1 MVTPTVIKQ
10 DVTKPAPEINQQPLP
25 AVPPAPKGMLK
36 REPEKINKPDPKP
49 EPPKRVEVEPPRPV
63 AVEPPQKQARQQRLT
78 SGLSQKQATKLA
90 AAVTKPVAA
99 SYLDNP
105 PPRYPEKARLRK
117 QEGTVLLDVR
127 VRTDGTS
134 EDVRVL
140 SSSGYAL
147 LDGAALEAVRK
158 WRFVP
163 AKRGSQL
170 IEANVE
176 VPIKFQIQRRRKL

>member
-1 MVTPTVIKQ
+1 MVK
-10 DVTKPAPEINQQPLP
+10 QQPQKQ
-25 AVPPAPKGMLK
+25 PK
-36 REPEKINKPDPKP
+36 PEPKP
-49 EPPKRVEVEPPRPV
+49 EPPERRKQPPKQQ
-63 AVEPPQKQARQQRLT
+63 PQTQVSQQRLT
-78 SGLSQKQATKLA
+78 SGIPHKQATTLA

-127 VRTDGTS
+127 ISTDGTS

-147 LDGAALEAVRK
+147 LDRAALEAVRQ